1 MKTIAMV
8 RAELVKLR
16 HTSYWYIHTIIPI
29 LGAALFVLYFTL
41 YKNVD
46 EYQRLSFILEL
57 TAMIFPLMIGVIV
70 GLIILQEEKASHFQ
84 IMLGVSK
91 RWNVIFA
98 KLLVL
103 YLSGIF
109 SLIMM
114 FILFA
119 VGIKF
124 EQISNV
130 PWLLLLQAVLGLGA
144 CNLIIYIVHLLLSLK
159 LGLGASMIWGVF
171 ECLQC
176 ILYSNIEL
184 HGVWWYIPFAWPIH
198 WIQDVFLGKI
208 FEHGGRWIVVMVL
221 TFLFFF
227 VLIYWFSKW
236 EGRKNYE

>member
-84 IMLGVSK
+84 IMLSVSK

-114 FILFA
+114 YILFA

-130 PWLLLLQAVLGLGA
+130 PWLLLLQAV
-144 CNLIIYIVHLLLSLK
+144 HTMK
-159 LGLGASMIWGVF
+159 
-171 ECLQC
+171 
-176 ILYSNIEL
+176 
-184 HGVWWYIPFAWPIH
+184 
-198 WIQDVFLGKI
+198 K
-208 FEHGGRWIVVMVL
+208 
-221 TFLFFF
+221 T
-227 VLIYWFSKW
+227 K
-236 EGRKNYE
+236 